1 MSEKISR
8 RKFLAAV
15 GGIAAAAVVGGVAW
29 YLYTSAPTPTPTAT
43 TTTPTAAR
51 PSRIRYSTHPFYFPP
66 DAEKEYEKITGIDV
80 ETTYLEFF
88 VMTQK
93 QLADP
98 TAWDVAASGRYRPI
112 IAEGLAR
119 PIPVE
124 KVPRWRPDKVL
135 DMFYHVEK
143 YFKPAQV
150 KRFNYLLWHEYG
162 KTLIAVPVMWNFDS
176 VTYLPEFLP
185 YEERGG
191 TKRTLA
197 YSELWNPEWKGRTG
211 MQDEAFTVFSETANY
226 LEATEQMT
234 FSGAITSLT
243 EEEVDAVFNYLLP
256 YVKQGFIKTFW
267 FSYGDIVSL
276 FSTREVWLASTWQPV
291 CFDTRKAGTP
301 AYYAALQH
309 GPFFWYNSGYVS
321 SLVSPEV
328 AEEGIRL
335 LNWHLELY
343 TQMLYTRQGY
353 PSPAWAWED
362 YKNAMGDEFYG
373 WFYEGKSTYLPI
385 EEVMKIIWPNK
396 PEFATLPE
404 RLQNALFLPD
414 VYFKHFWTGE
424 PPRKGTPHP
433 RGNVRDLGSV
443 DDKQKMTRYFL
454 SPDLPDNNEYYV
466 RKFEE
471 LKAALP
477 V

>member
-1 MSEKISR
+1 MSEKVSR

-15 GGIAAAAVVGGVAW
+15 GGIAAAAVIGGVAW
-29 YLYTSAPTPTPTAT
+29 YLYTSAPPTPTVT
-43 TTTPTAAR
+43 RPTK
-51 PSRIRYSTHPFYFPP
+51 IRYSTHPFYFPP
-66 DAEKEYEKITGIDV
+66 DAEKEYEKLMNIDV
-80 ETTYLEFF
+80 EATYLDFF

-119 PIPVE
+119 SIPVE
-124 KVPRWRPDKVL
+124 KVPRWRADKVL
-135 DMFYHVEK
+135 DVFYNVEK
-143 YFKPAQV
+143 YFKPAQAE
-150 KRFNYLLWHEYG
+150 RFNYLLWDEPG
-162 KTLIAVPVMWNFDS
+162 KSLVAVPVMWNFDS
-176 VTYLPEFLP
+176 VTYLPEFVP

-197 YSELWNPEWKGRTG
+197 YSELWNPEWRGRTG
-211 MQDEAFTVFSETANY
+211 MQDEGFTVFSETANY
-226 LEATEQMT
+226 LEATGQMT
-234 FSGAITSLT
+234 FSGAITNLT
-243 EEEVDAVFNYLLP
+243 EKEVDAVFNYLLP

-267 FSYGDIVSL
+267 FSYGDIVTL

-321 SLVSPEV
+321 SLVSPAV
-328 AEEGIRL
+328 AEEGIKL

-353 PSPAWAWED
+353 PTPAWAWED
-362 YKNAMGDEFYG
+362 YKRAMGDEFYG

-385 EEVMKIIWPNK
+385 EEVMKVIWPDK

-424 PPRKGTPHP
+424 PPREGTPHP

-443 DDKQKMTRYFL
+443 EDKQKMTRYFL

-466 RKFEE
+466 KKFEE